1 MGKILYKLFISAA
14 TMCCF
19 SFYAAAQTGYNEAQ
33 IAAQLSFPVGD
44 LAQIAKRGH
53 GFSAKG
59 LWGIGK
65 ANQQLTTEVG
75 YSYFNIKDTW
85 LTEDVGAY
93 YGGFV
98 LYGGYRYRFNNIFI
112 EPQAGVAFYKIDAFS
127 SVNVQ
132 GIQESDRY
140 FDWAIGAGYNLGHID
155 VGLRYQNASVKN
167 SNDISFIGLR
177 LGYKFYISKKA
188 KELNN

>member
-1 MGKILYKLFISAA
+1 MTFKLLIVTIAV
-14 TMCCF
+14 CCINF
-19 SFYAAAQTGYNEAQ
+19 CAVAQTGYNEVQ
-33 IAAQLSFPVGD
+33 VAAQVSFPTGD
-44 LAQIAKRGH
+44 LAEIAKRGH

-65 ANQQLTTEVG
+65 ANQQITTEVG
-75 YSYFNIKDTW
+75 YSYFNIKDKW

-127 SVNVQ
+127 SVNVK
-132 GIQESDRY
+132 GIQESTRY

-155 VGLRYQNASVKN
+155 VGLRYQSAQVKN
-167 SNDISFIGLR
+167 SNDITFIGLR

-188 KELNN
+188 KNLNN